1 MLAIKARFD
10 GKQVVLP
17 PDVRD
22 VPPGDVI
29 VVFENVES
37 HSRESSAWMKAQ
49 EAIFAT
55 VWDNDEDA
63 VYDSL

>member
-1 MLAIKARFD
+1 MRAVKARFD
-10 GKQVVLP
+10 GKRIILP
-17 PDVRD
+17 SDISG

-29 VVFENVES
+29 VVFHDAES
-37 HSRESSAWMKAQ
+37 ADRETHAWMKAQ
-49 EAIFAT
+49 EASFAK